1 MEFTGFARVK
11 VEDAPGYEDFEGTLL
26 LVADGMDSRGDL
38 AIVVCECGDEP
49 HVIPAR
55 HIKEV

>member
-1 MEFTGFARVK
+1 MEFTGFTRVK

-38 AIVVCECGDEP
+38 AIVVCECSDEP
-49 HVIPAR
+49 YVIPVR
-55 HIKEV
+55 YVTEL